1 MLTLGLSLLVLFII
15 LGILA
20 IASYQDI
27 KSITI
32 SREIVIALYILVPVY
47 LYIRDVNYATA
58 GFCFLFTLV
67 TFLCLWFISR
77 KGFGF
82 GDVLV
87 IAALGWMIADFTIL
101 RVFLI
106 SMGVFSIPWG
116 LFWLWRYKRNPDL
129 EHMWTGKKTEIQ
141 TKDLKPGMVLA
152 EDGFMQGLT
161 DKQIKK
167 IKKENRRSI
176 FVKKPMPFIPVVF
189 FTLLYVTVLISLFP
203 MLQFI

>member
-1 MLTLGLSLLVLFII
+1 MIAILSLIVLIFILI
-15 LGILA
+15 TLI

-27 KSITI
+27 KKITI
-32 SREIVIALYILVPVY
+32 QREIVIALYILAPVY
-47 LYIRDVNYATA
+47 LYVSESNYMTA
-58 GFCFLFTLV
+58 GFCFMFTLI
-67 TFLCLWFISR
+67 TFTCLWFISH

-87 IAALGWMIADFTIL
+87 ISALAWILADFTIL

-106 SMGVFSIPWG
+106 TMGVMSIPWG